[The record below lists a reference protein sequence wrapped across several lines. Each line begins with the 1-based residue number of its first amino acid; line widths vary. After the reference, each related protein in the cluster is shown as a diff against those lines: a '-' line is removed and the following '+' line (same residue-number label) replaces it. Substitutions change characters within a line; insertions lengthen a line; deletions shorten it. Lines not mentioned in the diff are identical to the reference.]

1 MSKNVKRIEYL
12 LSLFFKVVVLNLS
25 LYNRVDK
32 SVFSNGKTKKMF
44 SAPFSRHVF
53 HVFLERGKL
62 KLLGQYKNLKY
73 IKDTSVFHSLL
84 KPWGKIEFCY

>member
-1 MSKNVKRIEYL
+1 
-12 LSLFFKVVVLNLS
+12 
-25 LYNRVDK
+25 
-32 SVFSNGKTKKMF
+32 MF